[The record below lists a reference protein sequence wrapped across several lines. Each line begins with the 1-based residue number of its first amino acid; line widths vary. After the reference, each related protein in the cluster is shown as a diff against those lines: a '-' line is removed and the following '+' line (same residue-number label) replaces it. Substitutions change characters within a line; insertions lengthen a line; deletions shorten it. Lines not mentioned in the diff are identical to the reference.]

1 MENSVEELCFFG
13 IFRGNKIVKLARNG
27 LIKFASYFFTGFFLE
42 IFRTEWLP
50 FKDTFFNCWSWL
62 ITWLTW
68 SRNLLW
74 IESVVRKLYTRLM
87 SQVRTSSIVSPYQ
100 KVITGSSFSFIPYME
115 AEISRANPSS
125 TNHVC
130 KKYSLGKDLITQGL
144 V

>member
-50 FKDTFFNCWSWL
+50 FKDAFFNCWSWL

-100 KVITGSSFSFIPYME
+100 
-115 AEISRANPSS
+115 RLL
-125 TNHVC
+125 
-130 KKYSLGKDLITQGL
+130 LGQVLASYHIWKLKFQERTPPL
-144 V
+144 LTMYAKSVLWAKT